1 MPISIEP
8 TIELENL
15 TLTKLREL
23 SPDSI
28 NYTRIGHS
36 VQLPITVTVSSDLP
50 SPTKGNAGTVKTTI
64 NSRVNV
70 MLAEGTPNEKR
81 VPVICKVQTSFPV
94 GTTLADRRKAVNGAV
109 AALLQDDEAFDK
121 LFYHGLLPND

>member
-8 TIELENL
+8 KVGIEKLS
-15 TLTKLREL
+15 LTKLREL

-28 NYTRIGHS
+28 NYTRVGHT
-36 VQLPITVTVSSDLP
+36 VQLPVTVTVSSELP
-50 SPTKGNAGTVKTTI
+50 TPTKGNAGTVKTTI

-70 MLAEGTPNEKR
+70 MLAPGTPNEKR

-94 GTTLADRRKAVNGAV
+94 GTTLEDRRKAVQGAL
-109 AALLQDDEAFDK
+109 AALLQDDENFDK